1 MIYLQLDQPAKA
13 LDYFQRALQVNPNLE
28 SVNQTVEM
36 LKPLLIQRRKDTI

>member
-13 LDYFQRALQVNPNLE
+13 LDYFQRAQKVNPNLE
-28 SVNQTVEM
+28 SVNETVEM